1 MVPVVL
7 VVRKP
12 LSTHQSVHRQLGTLP
27 SICPSCQSFA
37 TPLASQHDRCGH
49 AGSVTRSSQS
59 QRSQTLWTMHDLRR
73 DASVIHAPTIALPK
87 RLDPSCF
94 RRWLVSVGF
103 VRSSSYVFVVQQT
116 SRLLLCLYHLYGP
129 AQAVL
134 CTKERRVKLPPTL
147 SRSKRKTT
155 SHLTLIISLH

>member
-1 MVPVVL
+1 MTDCEPAAHASMVPVVL

-116 SRLLLCLYHLYGP
+116 ADYYC
-129 AQAVL
+129 AF
-134 CTKERRVKLPPTL
+134 
-147 SRSKRKTT
+147 
-155 SHLTLIISLH
+155 TLIRSGPGCAVHQRKKS